1 METQHRALDRNISQR
16 LNIIKFIFMVMV
28 VFIHSE
34 ALPEL
39 PYKLNVPRYL
49 EICKDVI
56 TNGICAIAVPGFF
69 FISGFL
75 LFSKEFTWIGNMKK
89 KARSIVLPYFMI
101 NSFWILF
108 FKIMQSIELTAPYFA
123 GEAYQIIGA
132 KGIFRAYCAA
142 IPLYYPFWFLR
153 DLFLVNVFA
162 KLILITIDKFP
173 RLSILIIIALY
184 LNLVKIPLLV
194 SNSSFYMFAI
204 GYYVIKYRDR
214 VKKLEDI
221 NILYVGI
228 VFLGFTICKLNFGG
242 YASLFALF
250 YALSGILFYY
260 LLAGYIL
267 KSKASSKIL
276 WCSQFTFF
284 IFAFQEFYEA
294 MAKKV
299 IMMIIPQYGCVQML
313 EYFILPIIISGFC
326 IVVGAIMKKRVPTL
340 YRLLCGSR

>member
-1 METQHRALDRNISQR
+1 METQYRALDQNISQR

-34 ALPEL
+34 TLPDL
-39 PYKLNVPRYL
+39 PYELNVPPYL
-49 EICKDVI
+49 DICKNVV

-75 LFSKEFTWIGNMKK
+75 LFSKEFTWIGNVKK
-89 KARSIVLPYFMI
+89 KARSILLPYFLI
-101 NSFWILF
+101 NSFWILL

-123 GEAYQIIGA
+123 GEDYQIIGA
-132 KGIFRAYCAA
+132 EGIIKAYCAA

-153 DLFLVNVFA
+153 DLFIVNIFA
-162 KLILITIDKFP
+162 KLIQIMIDRFP
-173 RLSILIIIALY
+173 RLSILMIIILC

-204 GYYVIKYRDR
+204 GYYVVKYRDR

-221 NILYVGI
+221 NILYIGI
-228 VFLGFTICKLNFGG
+228 VFFGLTIYKLSFGG
-242 YASLFALF
+242 YASLVALF
-250 YALSGILFYY
+250 YSLSGILFYY
-260 LLAGYIL
+260 MLAGYIMN
-267 KSKASSKIL
+267 SKVYSPIL

-284 IFAFQEFYEA
+284 IYAFHEFYEA
-294 MAKKV
+294 MAKKI
-299 IMMIIPQYGCVQML
+299 IMMTIPQYGYIQTL
-313 EYFILPIIISGFC
+313 EYFMLPIIISGFC
-326 IVVGAIMKKRVPTL
+326 IIVGAIMKKRVSVL